1 MPNNNAE
8 SLLVHILKLIHKI
21 EDGILAVL
29 LIVMLLLAS
38 SQIFLRNFLD
48 IGFAWADPLLRIM
61 VLWLG
66 LLGALAASRDNK
78 HITID
83 VLTRMMSP
91 RARHATRIFTS
102 LFTAI
107 VTGIIAYHSV
117 RFVVI
122 EYQAGNIALSGIPAW
137 QFEIILPIAFA
148 LISLRYVIHFVLHL
162 RNMSR
167 RVNTT

>member
-1 MPNNNAE
+1 MQKNDAE
-8 SLLVHILKLIHKI
+8 SLLDHILKFIHKI
-21 EDGILAVL
+21 EDGLLAVL
-29 LIVMLLLAS
+29 LIAMLLLAS

-48 IGFAWADPLLRIM
+48 IGIAWADPLLRIM

-91 RARHATRIFTS
+91 RARQTTRIFTS

-122 EYQAGNIALSGIPAW
+122 EYQTGNTALSGIPAW
-137 QFEIILPIAFA
+137 QFEIILPIAFS
-148 LISLRYVIHFVLHL
+148 LISLRYVIHFILRL
-162 RNMSR
+162 RNLSQQ
-167 RVNTT
+167 TDKT

>member
-1 MPNNNAE
+1 MPKSNAE
-8 SLLVHILKLIHKI
+8 SLLDHILKLIHKI
-21 EDGILAVL
+21 EDGLLATL
-29 LIVMLLLAS
+29 LIAMLLLAS

-48 IGFAWADPLLRIM
+48 IGIAWADPLLRIM

-83 VLTRMMSP
+83 VLTRIMPP

-102 LFTAI
+102 LFTAL

-117 RFVVI
+117 RFVII

-137 QFEIILPIAFA
+137 QFEIIIPIAFS
-148 LISLRYVIHFVLHL
+148 LISLRYVIHFILRL
-162 RNMSR
+162 RNLSQQADK
-167 RVNTT
+167 T